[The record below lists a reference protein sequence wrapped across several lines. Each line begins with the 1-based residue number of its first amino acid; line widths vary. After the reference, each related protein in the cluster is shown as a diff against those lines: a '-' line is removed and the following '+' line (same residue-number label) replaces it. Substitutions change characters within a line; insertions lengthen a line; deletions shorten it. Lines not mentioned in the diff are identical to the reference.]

1 MTRCPNPIL
10 QTGSREVVPAAVRTW
25 RGSPGRRAVA
35 RPGQHPPEHP
45 TWAPGLHSPW
55 SNSGAMGLPA
65 DSAALFQPWSGLRV
79 AEDRGSFSAEKP
91 QITPATEPDK
101 ASVRGSLPDRPCC
114 SCQPQGPLQPKPV
127 SRGPPLPGISAFL
140 FQRLKNR
147 LADLS
152 PPISSVWL
160 SEVPEASGPKSR
172 INQSSDLLSRREC
185 QGMCLSVEF
194 QTVTPRELGG
204 WWSGR
209 PGISS

>member
-1 MTRCPNPIL
+1 
-10 QTGSREVVPAAVRTW
+10 
-25 RGSPGRRAVA
+25 
-35 RPGQHPPEHP
+35 
-45 TWAPGLHSPW
+45 
-55 SNSGAMGLPA
+55 MGLPA

-127 SRGPPLPGISAFL
+127 SRGPPLPGISASL

-147 LADLS
+147 PADLS
-152 PPISSVWL
+152 PPISSAWL

-172 INQSSDLLSRREC
+172 ISQSSDSSHEENVKAC
-185 QGMCLSVEF
+185 AS
-194 QTVTPRELGG
+194 LGG
-204 WWSGR
+204 IPDCDSRGVRGMVEWRAWDLFLEPLKGHPKSPLSTSQNPTLCRGL
-209 PGISS
+209 